1 MRSSRSRS
9 ASSARRI
16 ADGWIVASAWGASSV
31 STGVPRCLVTRK
43 SRPKSACA
51 AVAPRATSISG
62 LDRRELGLE
71 PGTAGGDLAPV
82 RLRVDPALA
91 ARCPLEVLDHVRH
104 VGGAPVDSSILER
117 LIEQSAG
124 GADERLSLTVLAV
137 SRLLPDQ
144 HQPCGGSPGAEHGL
158 RSRPPQLACGAARG
172 SFAKRFQARSR
183 RNQLGDVRQE
193 FAPGLRMTPDSAA
206 PGALASQGE
215 AKPRRVGRGRD
226 DSSTSVDAGRARFF
240 AIRGARSVRSG
251 TRPDRGRSTV
261 STRPRGRCTAA
272 VRARSPAAPSR
283 SSVESR
289 SSTVTAMWP

>member
-1 MRSSRSRS
+1 M
-9 ASSARRI
+9 
-16 ADGWIVASAWGASSV
+16 ASAWGASSV

-51 AVAPRATSISG
+51 AVAPRATSISR

-104 VGGAPVDSSILER
+104 VGGAAVDSSILER

-124 GADERLSLTVLAV
+124 RADERLSSHGPRGLPAAPRPASAV
-137 SRLLPDQ
+137 RWKSRRRTRSAFPTATARMRCSPRQLREALSGPLSEESARRRQ
-144 HQPCGGSPGAEHGL
+144 AEISPGCA
-158 RSRPPQLACGAARG
+158 S
-172 SFAKRFQARSR
+172 
-183 RNQLGDVRQE
+183 
-193 FAPGLRMTPDSAA
+193 TPDSAA

-240 AIRGARSVRSG
+240 AIRGARSARSG
-251 TRPDRGRSTV
+251 TRPDRARSTAA
-261 STRPRGRCTAA
+261 SRPRAPCTAA
-272 VRARSPAAPSR
+272 SRARSPARRGARASR
-283 SSVESR
+283 R
-289 SSTVTAMWP
+289 DRRP

>member
-1 MRSSRSRS
+1 MDRGQRLGSELGLDRRSTLLGHAEIAAEERL
-9 ASSARRI
+9 RR
-16 ADGWIVASAWGASSV
+16 G
-31 STGVPRCLVTRK
+31 
-43 SRPKSACA
+43 
-51 AVAPRATSISG
+51 RAEGDEYLG

-91 ARCPLEVLDHVRH
+91 ARCPLEVLDDVRH
-104 VGGAPVDSSILER
+104 VGGAAVDSSILER

-193 FAPGLRMTPDSAA
+193 FLPGC
-206 PGALASQGE
+206 
-215 AKPRRVGRGRD
+215 V
-226 DSSTSVDAGRARFF
+226 
-240 AIRGARSVRSG
+240 
-251 TRPDRGRSTV
+251 
-261 STRPRGRCTAA
+261 
-272 VRARSPAAPSR
+272 
-283 SSVESR
+283 
-289 SSTVTAMWP
+289 